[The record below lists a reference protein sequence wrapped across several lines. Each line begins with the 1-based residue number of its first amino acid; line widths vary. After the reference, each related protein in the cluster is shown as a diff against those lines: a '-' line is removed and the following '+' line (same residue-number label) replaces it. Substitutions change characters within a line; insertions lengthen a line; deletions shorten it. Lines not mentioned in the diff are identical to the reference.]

1 MKTLL
6 NNQQKKLLNNNIN
19 KNGISMVVL
28 IITIVVML
36 ILFALT
42 VPGIVNVSDEAKAV
56 KFLSNVSIVETKVLQ
71 QQINFDNEQGYIL
84 PGTSLTSSNAV
95 TIDSQTYP
103 SESNTGNWYLLN
115 AVDLTNMEIKDIEDT
130 FVVNYLTGMV
140 VSQNGVKIKGV
151 MYYTFEEVAN
161 IIDFQM

>member
-1 MKTLL
+1 M
-6 NNQQKKLLNNNIN
+6 NNNFD
-19 KNGISMVVL
+19 KKGISMVVL

-84 PGTSLTSSNAV
+84 PGTLLTSANAV
-95 TIDSQTYP
+95 TIDLQTYP

-130 FVVNYLTGMV
+130 FVVNYITGKV
-140 VSQNGVKIKGV
+140 VSQNGVKVNGV
-151 MYYTFEEVAN
+151 IYYTFEDVAEVIN
-161 IIDFQM
+161 FQM

>member
-1 MKTLL
+1 
-6 NNQQKKLLNNNIN
+6 
-19 KNGISMVVL
+19 MVVL

-140 VSQNGVKIKGV
+140 VSQNGVKINGV